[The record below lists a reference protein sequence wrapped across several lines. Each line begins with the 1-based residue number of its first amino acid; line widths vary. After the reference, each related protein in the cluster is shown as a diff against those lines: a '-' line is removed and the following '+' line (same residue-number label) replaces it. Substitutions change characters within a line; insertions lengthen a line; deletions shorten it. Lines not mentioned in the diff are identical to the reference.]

1 MDYITIPIPVPI
13 SCASVD
19 LEVRP
24 GDGVIYALGG
34 VRTDGSLPVTFPG
47 TTESLAEA
55 LAALDELSHGVD
67 ALLGHNIIAHD
78 LPYLQAA
85 NPSLRLLQ
93 LPVIDTLRLSPL
105 AHPANPYH
113 HLVKHYQEGGLKRG
127 RLNDPHLDSLLA
139 LELFRDQCEALGRAD
154 PDLLSAWH

>member
-1 MDYITIPIPVPI
+1 MDYTTVPI

-34 VRTDGSLPVTFPG
+34 IRTDDSLPVTFPG

-55 LAALDELSHGVD
+55 LAALDELSRGVD

-78 LPYLQAA
+78 LPHLQGA

-139 LELFRDQCEALGRAD
+139 HWSCSVT
-154 PDLLSAWH
+154 SAKHSVAPTQTCSLPGTG